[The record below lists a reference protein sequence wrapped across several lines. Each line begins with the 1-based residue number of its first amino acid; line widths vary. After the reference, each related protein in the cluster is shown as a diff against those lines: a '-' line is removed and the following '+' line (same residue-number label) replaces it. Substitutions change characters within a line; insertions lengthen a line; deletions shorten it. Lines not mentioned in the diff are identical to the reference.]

1 MKKLGTAFFIYSTF
15 SLFFLLTGCTDDNND
30 NIIQNINLDLIG
42 TWTGNVDGSGGLA
55 SLTMILNDDG
65 TMSSE
70 GDNSFYNLLSG
81 TWEATT
87 TQFTATASG
96 GGVVV
101 SYDASVQGDSMAGT
115 WTGNNSASG
124 TFSAVKQ

>member
-1 MKKLGTAFFIYSTF
+1 MKISGATVLIHLIF
-15 SLFFLLTGCTDDNND
+15 SFSILLTGCSDNKNE
-30 NIIQNINLDLIG
+30 NNNPNINLDLVG
-42 TWTGNVDGSGGLA
+42 TWTGPIDGSGGFA
-55 SLTMILNDDG
+55 ALTMILNDDG
-65 TMSSE
+65 TMSAE

-96 GGVVV
+96 GDIVV

-115 WTGNNSASG
+115 WIGNNGSSG
-124 TFSAVKQ
+124 TFSAAKQ

>member
-1 MKKLGTAFFIYSTF
+1 MKKSRAIFLIYFIFCFFI
-15 SLFFLLTGCTDDNND
+15 LLTGCADDKD
-30 NIIQNINLDLIG
+30 KNINPNINLGLIG

-81 TWEATT
+81 NWEATT
-87 TQFTATASG
+87 TQFAATASS

-115 WTGNNSASG
+115 WIGNNGTSG
-124 TFSAVKQ
+124 TFSAAKQ